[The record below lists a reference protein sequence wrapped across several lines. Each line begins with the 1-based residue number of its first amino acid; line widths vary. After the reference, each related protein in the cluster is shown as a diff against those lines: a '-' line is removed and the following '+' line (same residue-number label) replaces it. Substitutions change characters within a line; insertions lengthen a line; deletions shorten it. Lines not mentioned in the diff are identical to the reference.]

1 MRTFCTCLFSLPSI
15 VADTGYKFIVAVLLG
30 ILEQRTR
37 YNRCCATFSDSLLL
51 CFIFRLCSSISYLFD
66 CVVSS
71 SALHVSRFILYFPF
85 FHSCHFAAYFL
96 PSFLNFALPIFYL
109 ERLEYS

>member
-37 YNRCCATFSDSLLL
+37 YN
-51 CFIFRLCSSISYLFD
+51 
-66 CVVSS
+66 
-71 SALHVSRFILYFPF
+71 
-85 FHSCHFAAYFL
+85 
-96 PSFLNFALPIFYL
+96 
-109 ERLEYS
+109 